1 MRKNRWFY
9 TGEALKQK
17 MLQAADDLQRKA
29 EILRGLA
36 TEKIELVDGMQVLG
50 YSQNERQYRVTLN
63 RLRGND
69 FLPLVSKSFRDTGIK
84 GEDID
89 RIFLM
94 SESPAMKLMRD
105 VFDLRDDQYLDP
117 ETFDDD
123 AIWEIV
129 ARYTNEHELFVLKEK
144 YGESDRWFETT
155 FADIQHAAKEKLMWD
170 VTPSRINQL
179 YLSTVRKMRRVFKY
193 SREREAVVKAI
204 FGVDYHQFKNNV
216 ITIADA
222 LIREKDGNEIS
233 NTTLTTK
240 GDDTKTDI
248 SESNNVLTTSH
259 LDIAA
264 LFSNEVIDRFNLRLL
279 GGKSNI
285 SFDKHDDYLD
295 FAACTK
301 KYMRD
306 LKNLV
311 GYYSVPEKLIEV
323 ILGWFASIIFSD
335 QKWVWCNVYSKTDYT
350 KLLEKYKPMFTDLEE
365 SVQRIFPNM
374 GLEKYN
380 GVYSLFG
387 VIGCTVYDLV
397 LDAKLLENSVPLLV
411 VLEKYGVMLNVYILE
426 NEIKVYD
433 TEMFIS
439 EYIKM
444 ATEYYRYLLT

>member
-9 TGEALKQK
+9 TDEALKQK

-36 TEKIELVDGMQVLG
+36 TEKVELVDGMQMLG
-50 YSQNERQYRVTLN
+50 YSQNQRQYHVTLDK
-63 RLRGND
+63 LRGKD
-69 FLPLVSKSFRDTGIK
+69 FLPLVSKSFRDAGIK
-84 GEDID
+84 GEEID

-144 YGESDRWFETT
+144 YGESDSWFETT
-155 FADIQHAAKEKLMWD
+155 SADIQRAAEEKLMWY
-170 VTPSRINQL
+170 VTPSRIHQI
-179 YLSTVRKMRRVFKY
+179 YRSTIRKVRRVFKY

-204 FGVDYHQFKNNV
+204 FGIEYHQFKNNV
-216 ITIADA
+216 VTIADA
-222 LIREKDGNEIS
+222 LIREKDGNEIT

-240 GDDTKTDI
+240 GDEDKTDI
-248 SESNNVLTTSH
+248 PESNNVLTTSY
-259 LDIAA
+259 LDMAA
-264 LFSNEVIDRFNLRLL
+264 LFSNEVIDRFNLLFL
-279 GGKSNI
+279 GGKSTI

-301 KYMRD
+301 RYVQD
-306 LKNLV
+306 LKSLAE
-311 GYYSVPEKLIEV
+311 YYLVPEKLIETV
-323 ILGWFASIIFSD
+323 LGWFASIIFSD

-350 KLLEKYKPMFTDLEE
+350 KLFEKYKPMFTDLEE

-374 GLEKYN
+374 ILEKHN

-387 VIGCTVYDLV
+387 VIGVTVYDFV

-444 ATEYYRYLLT
+444 ATAYYRQLFA